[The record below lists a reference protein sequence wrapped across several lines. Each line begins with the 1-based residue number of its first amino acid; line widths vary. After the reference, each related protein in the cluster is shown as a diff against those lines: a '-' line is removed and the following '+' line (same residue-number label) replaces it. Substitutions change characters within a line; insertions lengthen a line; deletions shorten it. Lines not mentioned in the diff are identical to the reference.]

1 MCCNFSKLLA
11 GGVKESRNDNP
22 TGDLLLLFLLSEG
35 VESSTSIT
43 ELASANYI
51 DGCSIEWLR
60 EDIPARK

>member
-1 MCCNFSKLLA
+1 
-11 GGVKESRNDNP
+11 
-22 TGDLLLLFLLSEG
+22 LLLFLLSEG